1 MTDFACVFPGQGSQA
16 VGMSVVLAQAY
27 PVVQQTYGE
36 AGAILGYDLWSL
48 MAEGPEQELNQTQ
61 HTQPAMLTAGVA
73 VWRVL
78 QESATITPRFFA
90 GHSLGEYTA
99 LVCAGY
105 LSFADAVRLVQ
116 FRAQCMQEAVPAG
129 EGAMA
134 AILGLEDEVI
144 AAACRDAAQGQVL
157 SPVNFNAPGQT
168 VIAGHKTAVE
178 RALLLLKQQGAKRT
192 VLLPVSVPSH
202 CSLMIG
208 AAEKFATLLGS
219 VSLKQGCAPVI
230 MNVSARAETDIVAMA
245 ALLKQQLYCPVR
257 WVESVNVM
265 AQAGVQLV
273 LEIGPGKVLT
283 ALNKRIDKSLQAVA
297 VWDPAS
303 VAEAIAV
310 SSAV

>member
-16 VGMSVVLAQAY
+16 VGMSVALAAAY
-27 PVVQQTYGE
+27 PVVQKTYSE
-36 AGAILGYDLWSL
+36 ASAILGYDLWRL

-78 QESATITPRFFA
+78 QESRAVVTPRFFA

-105 LSFADAVRLVQ
+105 LSFAEAVRLVQ

-129 EGAMA
+129 VGAMA
-134 AILGLEDEVI
+134 AILGLEDAVI
-144 AAACRDAAQGQVL
+144 AAGCRDAAQGQVL

-178 RALLLLKQQGAKRT
+178 RALVLLKQQGAKRT

-202 CSLMIG
+202 CSLMIS
-208 AAEKFATLLGS
+208 AAEKFATLLGE

-230 MNVSARAETDIVAMA
+230 MNVSARPETDVLVIA

-265 AQAGVQLV
+265 VHAGVRQI
-273 LEIGPGKVLT
+273 LEVGPGKVLA
-283 ALNKRIDKSLQAVA
+283 ALNKRIDKNLQAVA

-310 SSAV
+310 IST